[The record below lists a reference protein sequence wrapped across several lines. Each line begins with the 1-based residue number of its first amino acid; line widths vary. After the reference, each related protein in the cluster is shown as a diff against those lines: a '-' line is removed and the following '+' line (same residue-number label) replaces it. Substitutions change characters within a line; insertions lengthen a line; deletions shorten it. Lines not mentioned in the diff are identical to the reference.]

1 MNDEHIIETIGKTTV
16 VVREGRVV
24 EVGDPLIRACPLA
37 ERFGRPVREMTKDAI
52 RENVEERIRS
62 FGMCTPDREVLA
74 GPDFVLFGA
83 SELISCAIRRGLLD
97 CAVIVC
103 DGAGTLVARTPEL
116 VQGIGGRMSGLV
128 KTSPIP
134 AVIRRIEEN
143 GGRVLDPETTT
154 ISQVEGVAFARD
166 LGCRKVAVTVAG
178 AEDAETIRRLF
189 PETLVIGVH
198 TTGFSADES
207 RRLVAVADI
216 VTVCASRHLR
226 EAAGR
231 VALLQGGAAIPVFAL
246 TAQGKDVLLEKIRE
260 TDIQVFIRGE
270 RLPVTGKRE
279 PEPLI

>member
-1 MNDEHIIETIGKTTV
+1 MNDEHIIEAIGKTKV
-16 VVREGRVV
+16 VVRDGRVV
-24 EVGDPLIRACPLA
+24 EVGDPVICCCPLA

-52 RENVEERIRS
+52 RENIEERIRS

-74 GPDFVLFGA
+74 GQDCFLFGA

-97 CAVIVC
+97 GAVIAC
-103 DGAGTLVARTPEL
+103 DGAGTLVAQNPEL

-134 AVIRRIEEN
+134 AVIGRIEAN
-143 GGRVLDPETTT
+143 GGRVLDPETGA
-154 ISQVEGVAFARD
+154 IDQVKGVAFARE

-178 AEDAETIRRLF
+178 ADDAETIRRLF
-189 PETLVIGVH
+189 PETLIVGVH
-198 TTGFSADES
+198 TTGLSADES
-207 RRLVAVADI
+207 ERLVAVADI

-246 TAQGKDVLLEKIRE
+246 TREGKDVILEKIRE
-260 TDIQVFIRGE
+260 TDSPIFIKGE
-270 RLPVTGKRE
+270 RLPVAGKRG